1 MDLND
6 LRIFCSVA
14 QYGSMTKAASALNY
28 VQSNVSARIQ
38 HLEND
43 LQTQLFYRHRNGIT
57 LAPAG
62 KTLLDYTDKINILL
76 KEAEKAVKHDVIP
89 NGALSIGA
97 IESTAFAR
105 LPSILSEYHAQYPN
119 VNISLFSD
127 STEELV
133 SMVLKRKIDAA
144 FVAGPVNHPDIIQQ
158 QLFTEKLIF
167 VAGPLHPPISSF
179 IDLYD
184 TRLFLYKSGCFYRN
198 KLDLWLQEEGIFPDN
213 ITSLETLDNIL
224 NCIKA
229 NLGVSIMVKTFA
241 DEYIKNG
248 VIKEYPINKQDAFV
262 ITSFIRHKDS
272 ILTSSLKAFI
282 DNISKLKDI
291 PSFIND
297 TF

>member
-62 KTLLDYTDKINILL
+62 KTLLDYADKINVLL

-89 NGALSIGA
+89 SGVLSIGA

-282 DNISKLKDI
+282 DNINKLKDI

-297 TF
+297 AF